1 MALINSLISFN
12 NVNLNFGGVN
22 ALTGVSFDI
31 KEKSL
36 FAIIGPNGAGK
47 TSIFNCI
54 SGIYRPT
61 SGIVKIFDQDIKTMR
76 PDAIA
81 NLGVSRTF
89 QNIELFE
96 NMTTLDN
103 ILIGAHRHI
112 DYGSIAGLLFSKKAR
127 KEEEKARKIAEDI
140 IDFLEIEE
148 YRYSYILSLPYGIQ
162 KRIEL
167 ARALAMKPKVLLLD
181 EPAAGMNNEETE
193 DIARFILDIH
203 EELGVT
209 VVLIDHDMNMVM
221 DIATEVIV
229 MDFGKKLFDGN
240 PKEASKD
247 KNVIEAYLGV
257 SE

>member
-1 MALINSLISFN
+1 M
-12 NVNLNFGGVN
+12 
-22 ALTGVSFDI
+22 
-31 KEKSL
+31 
-36 FAIIGPNGAGK
+36 
-47 TSIFNCI
+47 
-54 SGIYRPT
+54 
-61 SGIVKIFDQDIKTMR
+61 
-76 PDAIA
+76 
-81 NLGVSRTF
+81 
-89 QNIELFE
+89 
-96 NMTTLDN
+96 
-103 ILIGAHRHI
+103 
-112 DYGSIAGLLFSKKAR
+112 GLLQDCYFQKKQER
-127 KEEEKARKIAEDI
+127 KKKN
-140 IDFLEIEE
+140 LEIEE
-148 YRYSYILSLPYGIQ
+148 YRYSYILPLPYGIQ

-167 ARALAMKPKVLLLD
+167 ARALAMKPKILLLD

-240 PKEASKD
+240 PTDASKN

>member
-1 MALINSLISFN
+1 MAVLSKVISFKN
-12 NVNLNFGGVN
+12 INLKFGGVQ
-22 ALTGVSFDI
+22 ALKDVSFDI
-31 KEKSL
+31 EENSL

-47 TSIFNCI
+47 TSILNCI
-54 SGIYRPT
+54 NGIYKST
-61 SGIVKIFDQDIKTMR
+61 SGSIEIFDKDIVNLQ
-76 PDAIA
+76 PDEIA
-81 NLGVSRTF
+81 NMGVSRTF

-103 ILIGAHRHI
+103 ILIGAHRHVN
-112 DYGSIAGLLFSKKAR
+112 YGPIRSLLFSKKVR
-127 KEEEKARKIAEDI
+127 EEEEKARQICETV

-167 ARALAMKPKVLLLD
+167 ARALAMEPKVLLLD

-209 VVLIDHDMNMVM
+209 VILIDHDMNMVM
-221 DIATEVIV
+221 DIATEVVV
-229 MDFGKKLFDGN
+229 MDFGQKLFQGN
-240 PKEASKD
+240 PKDAAKD
-247 KNVIEAYLGV
+247 QKVIDAYLGV
-257 SE
+257 G

>member
-1 MALINSLISFN
+1 MNSLISFN

-22 ALTGVSFDI
+22 ALREVSFDI
-31 KEKSL
+31 KENSL

-61 SGIVKIFDQDIKTMR
+61 SGMVKILDQDIKTMR

-81 NLGVSRTF
+81 NLGVARTF

-112 DYGSIAGLLFSKKAR
+112 NYGSIAGLLFSKKAR

-148 YRYSYILSLPYGIQ
+148 YRHSYILSFPYGIQ

-167 ARALAMKPKVLLLD
+167 ARALAMKPKILLLD

-240 PKEASKD
+240 PTEASKN

>member
-1 MALINSLISFN
+1 MSKIISFD
-12 NVNLNFGGVN
+12 NVSLKFGGVQ
-22 ALTGVSFDI
+22 ALKEISFDI
-31 KEKSL
+31 DEGSL

-47 TSIFNCI
+47 TSILNCI
-54 SGIYRPT
+54 NGRYKPSSGNIN
-61 SGIVKIFDQDIKTMR
+61 IFGEDSANLN
-76 PDAIA
+76 PDEIA

-103 ILIGAHRHI
+103 ILIGAHKHVN
-112 DYGSIAGLLFSKKAR
+112 YGPIRSLIYSKKVR
-127 KEEEKARKIAEDI
+127 IEEEKARKISEDV

-167 ARALAMKPKVLLLD
+167 GRALAMEPKVLLLD

-203 EELGVT
+203 EELGIT
-209 VVLIDHDMNMVM
+209 VILIDHDMNMVM
-221 DIATEVIV
+221 DIATEVV
-229 MDFGKKLFDGN
+229 AMDFGEKLFQGD
-240 PKEASKD
+240 PKDAAKD
-247 KNVIEAYLGV
+247 QKVIDAYLGV
-257 SE
+257 G

>member
-1 MALINSLISFN
+1 MNSLISFN

-22 ALTGVSFDI
+22 ALTEVSFDI
-31 KEKSL
+31 KENSL

-61 SGIVKIFDQDIKTMR
+61 SGMVKILDQDIKTMR

-81 NLGVSRTF
+81 NLGVARTF

-112 DYGSIAGLLFSKKAR
+112 NYGSIAGLLFSKKAR

-240 PKEASKD
+240 PTEASKN

>member
-1 MALINSLISFN
+1 MAVLSKVISFK
-12 NVNLNFGGVN
+12 NVNLKFGGVQ
-22 ALTGVSFDI
+22 ALKDVSFDI
-31 KEKSL
+31 EENSL

-47 TSIFNCI
+47 TSILNCI
-54 SGIYRPT
+54 NGIYKST
-61 SGIVKIFDQDIKTMR
+61 SGSIDIFDTDIINLQ
-76 PDAIA
+76 PDEIA
-81 NLGVSRTF
+81 NMGVSRTF

-103 ILIGAHRHI
+103 ILIGAHRHVN
-112 DYGSIAGLLFSKKAR
+112 YGPIRSLLFSKKVR
-127 KEEEKARKIAEDI
+127 EEEEKARQITENV

-167 ARALAMKPKVLLLD
+167 ARALAMEPKVLLLD

-209 VVLIDHDMNMVM
+209 VILIDHDMNMVM
-221 DIATEVIV
+221 DIATEVVV
-229 MDFGKKLFDGN
+229 MDFGEKLFQGN
-240 PKEASKD
+240 PKDAAKD
-247 KNVIEAYLGV
+247 QKVIDAYLGV
-257 SE
+257 G

>member
-1 MALINSLISFN
+1 MAVLSKVISFK
-12 NVNLNFGGVN
+12 NVNLKFGGVQ
-22 ALTGVSFDI
+22 ALKDVSFDI
-31 KEKSL
+31 EENSL

-47 TSIFNCI
+47 TSILNCI
-54 SGIYRPT
+54 NGIYKST
-61 SGIVKIFDQDIKTMR
+61 SGSIDIFDKDIINLQ
-76 PDAIA
+76 PDEIA
-81 NLGVSRTF
+81 NMGVSRTF

-103 ILIGAHRHI
+103 ILIGAHRHVN
-112 DYGSIAGLLFSKKAR
+112 YGPIRSLLFSKKVR
-127 KEEEKARKIAEDI
+127 DEGEKARQITENV

-167 ARALAMKPKVLLLD
+167 ARALAMEPKVLLLD

-209 VVLIDHDMNMVM
+209 VILIDHDMNMVM
-221 DIATEVIV
+221 DIATEVVV
-229 MDFGKKLFDGN
+229 MDFGEKLFQGN
-240 PKEASKD
+240 PKDAAKD
-247 KNVIEAYLGV
+247 QKVIDAYLGV
-257 SE
+257 G